1 MSKALATWLPL
12 TDERR
17 GRVRRAGQCRQGALY
32 QAFAH
37 VSNGAR
43 LKVAQLSRDQVDH
56 ACGHWM
62 SVHWTPLYT
71 AKPLSSPNALSDRYS
86 FSRSVASPLWMK
98 LLNRLPR
105 SSQVTW

>member
-12 TDERR
+12 TVN
-17 GRVRRAGQCRQGALY
+17 GAVACAGAGQCRQGALY

-62 SVHWTPLYT
+62 SVHWTPL
-71 AKPLSSPNALSDRYS
+71 
-86 FSRSVASPLWMK
+86 
-98 LLNRLPR
+98 
-105 SSQVTW
+105 